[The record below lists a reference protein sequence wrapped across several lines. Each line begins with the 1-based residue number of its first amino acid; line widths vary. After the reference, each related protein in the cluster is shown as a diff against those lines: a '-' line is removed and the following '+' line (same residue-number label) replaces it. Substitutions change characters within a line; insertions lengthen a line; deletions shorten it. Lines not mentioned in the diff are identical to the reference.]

1 MPHKFKIG
9 AVVSYRPVDRLV
21 SALRGTYIVTEH
33 KPALDGQAAR
43 LPHQAPQRGLSSASR
58 WRTSCR
64 LASSSMTRDDDD
76 PRAPYQVCEGDE
88 VKETLSDAR

>member
-33 KPALDGQAAR
+33 KPALDGNTT
-43 LPHQAPQRGLSSASR
+43 LNGGNGPDVVDGSPDTISSWAEMA
-58 WRTSCR
+58 
-64 LASSSMTRDDDD
+64 LMF
-76 PRAPYQVCEGDE
+76 
-88 VKETLSDAR
+88 